1 VAVAGA
7 VTLDVR
13 HRTKTF
19 RREPEDLVTDPRPNP
34 PYHGVHDLARPREQ
48 DSTQDRTQD
57 RTPGGKL
64 DGKLDSRPDG
74 HRDSRDQEPDDGDG
88 GLSTIIVGVVIGVVV
103 VAVVIAVM
111 FLMALSGSDDGSSA
125 DGAGAT
131 EIILPERSTLP

>member
-1 VAVAGA
+1 M
-7 VTLDVR
+7 
-13 HRTKTF
+13 
-19 RREPEDLVTDPRPNP
+19 TDPRPNP

-48 DSTQDRTQD
+48 DSTQDRT
-57 RTPGGKL
+57 P